1 METMRTDILLVEDS
15 EADIELTLHALAK
28 GDMANKI
35 HVVHDGEEALEYL
48 FGPDPEGLFNDL
60 PLLILLDLKLPKVG
74 GLEVLK
80 RVKADP
86 RTRIVPVVILTS
98 SKEERDVME
107 GYELGV
113 NSYIQKPVEF
123 QRFRDTVRQLG
134 KYWLLTNETS
144 VRTKIRS

>member
-1 METMRTDILLVEDS
+1 MEIMRTDILLVEDS

-48 FGPDPEGLFNDL
+48 FGFDPEGVPNDL
-60 PLLILLDLKLPKVG
+60 PLLILLDLKLPKVA
-74 GLEVLK
+74 GLEVLR

-86 RTRIVPVVILTS
+86 RTRVVPVVILTS

-123 QRFRDTVRQLG
+123 QQFRETVRQLG

-144 VRTKIRS
+144 VRTKTQS